1 LLRQK
6 HPALVMTAVM
16 VPMIMNTLAL
26 NASLG
31 MNQFANPWIW
41 LFVSLFLSIISAVFI
56 SRTDIF

>member
-1 LLRQK
+1 
-6 HPALVMTAVM
+6 MTAVM